1 MTFSYLHTH
10 TLNNKLIVVLCSIN
24 YTNLAITANYTGR
37 SHEQTPLGR
46 EVSVTN
52 RGWPLTGVLV
62 KNTEFHGM
70 GVKENEVLR
79 RWP

>member
-1 MTFSYLHTH
+1 MH
-10 TLNNKLIVVLCSIN
+10 TLYDKLIVALCLIKL
-24 YTNLAITANYTGR
+24 TNLAITANCTGR

-52 RGWPLTGVLV
+52 RGWALTGMLI

-70 GVKENEVLR
+70 GIN
-79 RWP
+79 